1 MYAYP
6 VELVTDQGV
15 TVVEFPDVPEAHA
28 VGRDEENA
36 LEWAQDAL
44 HVALSGYMDMGR
56 DIPAPS
62 QSKAQ
67 SPVVEASPLVQMKL
81 AVYTAMRE
89 QNVTRSRLARLL
101 HCDARQVRRILDLDH
116 NSTVDQLTDALHV
129 LGVRLRMQ
137 AETVTEPPR
146 YAPGVYDGAA

>member
-6 VELVTDQGV
+6 VEIFEDQDV

-44 HVALSGYMDMGR
+44 HVALSGYVELGR
-56 DIPAPS
+56 DVPVPS
-62 QSKAQ
+62 KSREG
-67 SPVVEASPLVQMKL
+67 SRLVETSPLVQMKL
-81 AVYTAMRE
+81 EIYRIMRE
-89 QNVTRSRLARLL
+89 KDVTRSRLARLL

-116 NSTVDQLTDALHV
+116 NSTVDQLVDALHV
-129 LGVRLRMQ
+129 LGVRMH
-137 AETVTEPPR
+137 VKTEDVDNPR
-146 YAPGVYDGAA
+146 PYAPGVYEGTA